1 MTGQVEHADGVRG
14 LGTFPTAWGAPR
26 GTPYSE
32 ERASWV
38 RRNVR
43 VEQVR
48 NLDRNA
54 KRQTMSPYTALAKA
68 LALKAQSL

>member
-1 MTGQVEHADGVRG
+1 MTGSTEHADGVRG
-14 LGTFPTAWGAPR
+14 PGTFPAAWGIPR
-26 GTPYSE
+26 GAPYSE

-54 KRQTMSPYTALAKA
+54 KRQAMSARVALAKA
-68 LALKAQSL
+68 LALE